1 MNAIELLSAKYN
13 FPVDEAM
20 TLFSPKNK
28 KNAKKEGQSLQDM
41 FAELV
46 NDVEQDNRG
55 VVIETVVVDD
65 AAPVDDMTK
74 AVMALEK
81 KQELALQKEKK
92 ALEKKQQK
100 EAADLAK
107 KESTKKQKEEEK
119 AAAKE
124 AAKKQK
130 EEEKLTAKAALL
142 KQKEEEKLAAKEAL
156 LKQKEEEKAAA
167 KEALLKQKEEEKAAL
182 KKQKDEEKAAL
193 KKQKDEEKAALK
205 EPKVVKEK
213 AVKEKV
219 VKEKVVKEKAV
230 KEPKA
235 KAEKVVKEKV
245 VKAKKT
251 DVDYSPE
258 RQCPAFLPNSAEPVK
273 VSVTR
278 IKIDDQTYL
287 KSAAGILYNVET
299 KEEVGLY
306 DEATKTIKPLP
317 DDEEEE
323 LEEDEYAEDM

>member
-1 MNAIELLSAKYN
+1 MNKSVMNAIELLSAKYN

-81 KQELALQKEKK
+81 KQELVLQKEKK

-107 KESTKKQKEEEK
+107 KE
-119 AAAKE
+119 

-130 EEEKLTAKAALL
+130 EEEKA
-142 KQKEEEKLAAKEAL
+142 AAKEAL

-167 KEALLKQKEEEKAAL
+167 KEALLKQK
-182 KKQKDEEKAAL
+182 
-193 KKQKDEEKAALK
+193 
-205 EPKVVKEK
+205 
-213 AVKEKV
+213 
-219 VKEKVVKEKAV
+219 
-230 KEPKA
+230 
-235 KAEKVVKEKV
+235 
-245 VKAKKT
+245 
-251 DVDYSPE
+251 
-258 RQCPAFLPNSAEPVK
+258 
-273 VSVTR
+273 
-278 IKIDDQTYL
+278 
-287 KSAAGILYNVET
+287 
-299 KEEVGLY
+299 
-306 DEATKTIKPLP
+306 
-317 DDEEEE
+317 
-323 LEEDEYAEDM
+323 

>member
-55 VVIETVVVDD
+55 VVIEPVVVEA

-74 AVMALEK
+74 ALMALEK
-81 KQELALQKEKK
+81 KQALALQKEQK

-100 EAADLAK
+100 EAADLVK
-107 KESTKKQKEEEK
+107 KETTKKQKEEEK
-119 AAAKE
+119 AAAK
-124 AAKKQK
+124 
-130 EEEKLTAKAALL
+130 AALL
-142 KQKEEEKLAAKEAL
+142 KQKED
-156 LKQKEEEKAAA
+156 EKAAA

-193 KKQKDEEKAALK
+193 K

-213 AVKEKV
+213 AEKVVKEKAEKVVKEKVVKEPKVVKEKV
-219 VKEKVVKEKAV
+219 VKEKVVKEKVV

-235 KAEKVVKEKV
+235 KAEKLADDAE
-245 VKAKKT
+245 
-251 DVDYSPE
+251 
-258 RQCPAFLPNSAEPVK
+258 LPPVK
-273 VSVTR
+273 VTVTR

-299 KEEVGLY
+299 KEEVGLH
-306 DEATKTIKPLP
+306 DEATNTIKPLP

-323 LEEDEYAEDM
+323 LEEDEYAEDV

>member
-1 MNAIELLSAKYN
+1 MNKSVMNAIELLSAKYN

-107 KESTKKQKEEEK
+107 KDSTKKQKEEEK

-130 EEEKLTAKAALL
+130 EEEKLAAKAAV
-142 KQKEEEKLAAKEAL
+142 

>member
-55 VVIETVVVDD
+55 VVIEPVVVEA

-74 AVMALEK
+74 ALMALEK
-81 KQELALQKEKK
+81 KQALALQKEQK

-100 EAADLAK
+100 EAADLVK
-107 KESTKKQKEEEK
+107 KETTKKQKEEEK
-119 AAAKE
+119 AAAK
-124 AAKKQK
+124 
-130 EEEKLTAKAALL
+130 AALL
-142 KQKEEEKLAAKEAL
+142 KQKEEDKAAAKEAL
-156 LKQKEEEKAAA
+156 LKQKEDEKAAA

-213 AVKEKV
+213 AEKVVKEKAEKVVKEKVVKEPKVVKEKV
-219 VKEKVVKEKAV
+219 VKEKVVKEKVV

-235 KAEKVVKEKV
+235 KAEKLADDAE
-245 VKAKKT
+245 
-251 DVDYSPE
+251 
-258 RQCPAFLPNSAEPVK
+258 LPPVK
-273 VSVTR
+273 VTVTR

-299 KEEVGLY
+299 KEEVGLH
-306 DEATKTIKPLP
+306 DEATNTIKPLP

-323 LEEDEYAEDM
+323 LEEDEYAEDV

>member
-55 VVIETVVVDD
+55 VVIEPVVVEA

-74 AVMALEK
+74 ALMALEK
-81 KQELALQKEKK
+81 KQALALQKEQK

-100 EAADLAK
+100 EAADLVK

-119 AAAKE
+119 AAAK
-124 AAKKQK
+124 
-130 EEEKLTAKAALL
+130 AALL
-142 KQKEEEKLAAKEAL
+142 KQKEEEKLAAKAAL
-156 LKQKEEEKAAA
+156 LKQKEDEKAAA

-182 KKQKDEEKAAL
+182 KKQKEEEKAAL
-193 KKQKDEEKAALK
+193 KTQKDEEKAALK

-213 AVKEKV
+213 VVKEPKA
-219 VKEKVVKEKAV
+219 KAEKVVKEKAV

-258 RQCPAFLPNSAEPVK
+258 RQSPAFLPNSAEPVK

-306 DEATKTIKPLP
+306 DEETKTIKPLP

-323 LEEDEYAEDM
+323 LEEDEYAQDM

>member
-130 EEEKLTAKAALL
+130 EEEKLAAKAAV
-142 KQKEEEKLAAKEAL
+142 

-167 KEALLKQKEEEKAAL
+167 KEALLKQKE
-182 KKQKDEEKAAL
+182 EEKAAL

-258 RQCPAFLPNSAEPVK
+258 RQSPAFLPNSAEPVK